1 MLASLPPGTGHPA
14 FSRPIS
20 STWIREE
27 AQGTQRAHPG
37 WPFPGRASATLLVP
51 GPSFVLSSIGVTG
64 TCSQRCSEVLIRTQV
79 TVLTQ
84 RWPSPGSTG
93 ENFPAGKRN
102 REWDPAKTGIGKQ
115 HSWRS
120 LCVLHSL
127 LLHIHNMDAESWE
140 RRPVDQEKHWHRAGP
155 FTPDIPA
162 DAAGGGDSHLSPAGE
177 VGGALAV
184 VCGVL
189 GPRTA

>member
-51 GPSFVLSSIGVTG
+51 GPSFLLSSIGVTG
-64 TCSQRCSEVLIRTQV
+64 TCSQRCSEVLIRTQG

-102 REWDPAKTGIGKQ
+102 RKWDPCENRYHGRGAPGGSHVYCT
-115 HSWRS
+115 
-120 LCVLHSL
+120 SL
-127 LLHIHNMDAESWE
+127 LLHIYNIHAEYWE
-140 RRPVDQEKHWHRAGP
+140 RSPRSSSTDIALGP

-162 DAAGGGDSHLSPAGE
+162 TCSWGGDSCLYPAGE
-177 VGGALAV
+177 VGSVLSV
-184 VCGVL
+184 VCGML
-189 GPRTA
+189 DPE